1 VKPLKPYRGKLIPLS
16 VDVLRMIVEMSMRGQ
31 SRRSEVGCSRIS
43 IANLDAIKEKIMKKK
58 CASILLTLTCFL
70 GLGVAA
76 RATTR
81 VETVVTLPFEFVVS
95 GKTFPAGT
103 YKLSRVSDDKLGGLV
118 FGNDHASVFV
128 NAITVASASSDKPQV
143 SFERVGEQHF
153 LSSIRTANDVYSIPV
168 PRAAIMEATAR
179 QLRQNSTAGTS
190 GGN

>member
-1 VKPLKPYRGKLIPLS
+1 
-16 VDVLRMIVEMSMRGQ
+16 
-31 SRRSEVGCSRIS
+31 
-43 IANLDAIKEKIMKKK
+43 MKKK
-58 CASILLTLTCFL
+58 FASILLTLTCFL

-118 FGNDHASVFV
+118 FGNDRASAFV
-128 NAITVASASSDKPQV
+128 NAITVASASSDKPEA
-143 SFERVGEQHF
+143 SFERVGEQRF
-153 LSSIRTANDVYSIPV
+153 LSSIRTAYDVYGIPV
-168 PRAAIMEATAR
+168 SRAAIMEAAAR
-179 QLRQNSTAGTS
+179 QLRRDSTAGTS